1 MEKAGFEVNY
11 KEKKTQGEK
20 KEIEQLF
27 LVSKH
32 LPDSNSRI
40 S

>member
-20 KEIEQLF
+20 KEIFRGKERNQ
-27 LVSKH
+27 K
-32 LPDSNSRI
+32 DSLD
-40 S
+40 